1 VTPKEVI
8 SMRALVVYESMYG
21 NTQLV
26 ANRIA
31 DGLRPR
37 FEATVVPVAQAT
49 RELLDAA
56 DLLIVGG
63 PTHMHRM
70 STMATRHMAVT
81 TAAKNGSGLATNPGA
96 DGPGARE
103 WLNGIGAGNGNR
115 LVAAFDTRLDG
126 LPALTGHAS
135 HGISRLLIKHG
146 YRLIVV
152 PQSFLVNKQNVLLDG
167 EQARARQWGSTVAGL
182 VSLQMS
188 AA

>member
-1 VTPKEVI
+1 
-8 SMRALVVYESMYG
+8 MRALVVYESMYG
-21 NTQLV
+21 NTRLV

-37 FEATVVPVAQAT
+37 FEVTVVPVAEAT
-49 RELLDAA
+49 RELVDAA
-56 DLLIVGG
+56 DLLIAGG

-70 STMATRHMAVT
+70 STVASRRMAVT
-81 TAAKNGSGLATNPGA
+81 AAAKEGSGLAADPGA

-103 WLNGIGAGNGNR
+103 WLHGIGSGHGDR
-115 LVAAFDTRLDG
+115 LAAAFDTRLDG

-135 HGISRLLIKHG
+135 HGISRLLIGHG
-146 YRLIVV
+146 YRLIVR
-152 PQSFLVNKQNVLLDG
+152 PQSFLVNKRNVLLDG

-182 VSLQMS
+182 ASLQMS

>member
-1 VTPKEVI
+1 MREVI

-21 NTQLV
+21 NTRLV

-37 FEATVVPVAQAT
+37 FEVTVVPVTQAT
-49 RELLDAA
+49 RELVDSA
-56 DLLIVGG
+56 DLLIAGG

-70 STMATRHMAVT
+70 STAASRRMAVT
-81 TAAKNGSGLATNPGA
+81 TAAKEGSGLAADPGA
-96 DGPGARE
+96 DGPGVRE
-103 WLNGIGAGNGNR
+103 WLHGISNHGHGQR
-115 LVAAFDTRLDG
+115 LAAAFDTRLNG

-135 HGISRLLIKHG
+135 HGISRLLAANG
-146 YRLIVV
+146 YRLIVR
-152 PQSFLVNKQNVLLDG
+152 PQSFLVDKHNALVDG

-182 VSLQMS
+182 VLLQKS